1 MGDLEWMMGVI
12 MLSSFSFAAIARFNL
27 HRYLERKQCL
37 ATVVKTQEQVK
48 HEKPCPEAIW
58 NEGLNKLYRYIIT
71 GMVIFVGGSA
81 TLVDSGALNAL
92 VCIFT
97 HEIS

>member
-37 ATVVKTQEQVK
+37 AKITKAQQQVK
-48 HEKPCPEAIW
+48 YEKPCPEVIW
-58 NEGLNKLYRYIIT
+58 NEGLHKLYRYIIA
-71 GMVIFVGGSA
+71 GIVFLVGGSA

-92 VCIFT
+92 V
-97 HEIS
+97 EVVN